1 MPENDPRPTWCT
13 HNFSVGPRCDCMLPG
28 PPEDDGSG
36 YCKRCFHLITLHA
49 PQDDIPGEP

>member
-1 MPENDPRPTWCT
+1 
-13 HNFSVGPRCDCMLPG
+13 MLPG

-36 YCKRCFHLITLHA
+36 YCKHCFHLITLHA